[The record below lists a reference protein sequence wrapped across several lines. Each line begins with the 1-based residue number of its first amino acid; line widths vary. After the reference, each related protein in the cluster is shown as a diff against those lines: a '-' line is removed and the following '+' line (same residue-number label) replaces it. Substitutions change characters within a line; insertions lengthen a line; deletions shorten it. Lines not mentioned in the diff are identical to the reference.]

1 MNISVVSLQLYPEGL
16 HSMKWRRESLF
27 FAENKALETEVE
39 GRHDCPT
46 HTSRYFK
53 KEKKREKILLHLKD
67 NIVTRIIKSI
77 MKSRNG

>member
-1 MNISVVSLQLYPEGL
+1 MSLQLYPEGL

-46 HTSRYFK
+46 HTSRYFRK
-53 KEKKREKILLHLKD
+53 KKKKRKD
-67 NIVTRIIKSI
+67 STSSERQHCHKN
-77 MKSRNG
+77 N